1 MRYISA
7 GFNGSE
13 CSMKAVLHAR
23 DMAERTGARLH
34 VLTIAS
40 FPRVSCD
47 LCMDNI
53 MEQEISHC
61 EQLIE
66 SLNTKLGTSERMQLL
81 LRVGNP
87 ALEIANHA
95 KEYGVGQIVIGCR
108 RQWFER
114 WPASHVA
121 RQIIA
126 LAPCA
131 VIVIGNARPARRLPE
146 KEPVAWEAGI

>member
-23 DMAERTGARLH
+23 DMAEKTGARLH
-34 VLTIAS
+34 VLTIAR
-40 FPRVSCD
+40 FPRISSD
-47 LCMDNI
+47 LCMDDI

-66 SLNTKLGTSERMQLL
+66 SLNMKLGTSERTHLL

-95 KEYGVGQIVIGCR
+95 KEYGVGQIVVGCR
-108 RQWFER
+108 RRWFGR
-114 WPASHVA
+114 WPASHVV

-126 LAPCA
+126 RAPCA
-131 VIVIGNARPARRLPE
+131 VTVIGNERAARSLPE
-146 KEPVAWEAGI
+146 QESIAWEAGI